1 MGDEKSKYEALPI
14 PSYEEATSNRP
25 TSSQSRL
32 GPEETSDDA
41 ERQTLLNNGHDDAYP
56 GSTSYPTGYHPP
68 TVESARSSLDFLP
81 SSNGSSARGSAEEL
95 RQELNQMDVEE
106 PGESS
111 GSRYHF
117 GQRLSKRFPNLS
129 RTLSSIHLPLRKYIP
144 KFNFSLRGFGQAG
157 SLLENHGC
165 TLMLRL
171 VGLFIIM
178 SVVYLIFASDV
189 FTLGA
194 QNMGQMYDPESV
206 RIFVQSHINETNIK
220 DYLKVVTE
228 YPHIAG
234 TEGNYALAEYMEQ
247 RFRAAGLEHVGLE
260 RFDVYL
266 NYPQEGGRRVAIVD
280 PPELAWE
287 AAIDEEQVYA
297 DPPREQTLVFHGHS
311 KSGNVTGPLVY
322 ANYGS
327 REDFKLLEDRGI
339 SLNGSIA
346 LVRYYG
352 SQGDRALKVKA
363 AELAGAAGCIL
374 YSDPA
379 EDGFQKGSPWPDG
392 RYMPADGVQRGAVSL
407 MSWVVGDVL
416 SPGFASNPD
425 EKKRISPEDSEG
437 LNKIPSIPIAWRDA
451 QNLLQALKSH
461 GEKVP
466 KDWVG
471 GVPDIG
477 EWWSGDS
484 SSPKV
489 NLMNIQDEVNRQPI
503 YNVLGR
509 ITGIEQHEK
518 KIIIGSHRDAWCF
531 GAADPGSGTSV
542 LLEVVR
548 VFGELRSLGWRPLR
562 TIEFASWDGEEYNL
576 IGSTEHVEDNL
587 DELQRNAFAYLNVD
601 VAVSGT
607 DFEASASPIF
617 ETALLRV
624 LDRTSDP
631 VTNETLRHLWDSTD
645 SKLQGLGAGSD
656 YVAFQDIAGTSS
668 IDFGFY
674 GDEYPYHS
682 CYDSF
687 DWMSTF
693 GDPTFQYHKVLG
705 QIWALLTL
713 ELSDRPILPFDMRAY
728 ASAVEQY
735 IVDLEDYAKSNDA
748 PLKSIN
754 NNRSHKHS
762 RGGKNNNNKPTVDL
776 QPLYKAAKTFE
787 TNAEKFKKWG
797 DKWKETVYGSGGLES
812 NVMAIERMSHNSHM
826 ADFETHVL
834 DLEEG
839 GGIPNRTQF
848 KHIIFGPQAWS
859 GYDEAFFPAIRDSID
874 ARDWNQTQYWIDRI
888 SHILESASDQLNN

>member
-32 GPEETSDDA
+32 GAEETSDDA
-41 ERQTLLNNGHDDAYP
+41 ERQTLLNNRDDGHP
-56 GSTSYPTGYHPP
+56 GSTSYPSGYHPP
-68 TVESARSSLDFLP
+68 TVESERGSLDFLP
-81 SSNGSSARGSAEEL
+81 SSNGTSARGSEEEL

-111 GSRYHF
+111 GSQRYHF

-144 KFNFSLRGFGQAG
+144 KFNFSLRGFHAG
-157 SLLENHGC
+157 SMVENHGC
-165 TLMLRL
+165 TLVLRL

-178 SVVYLIFASDV
+178 SVVYLIFASDM
-189 FTLGA
+189 FTFGA

-206 RIFVQSHINETNIK
+206 RIFVQSHINETSIK
-220 DYLKVVTE
+220 DYLRVVTE
-228 YPHIAG
+228 YPHMAG
-234 TEGNYALAEYMEQ
+234 TEGNYALAEFMEQ
-247 RFRAAGLEHVGLE
+247 RFKSAGLEHVEME
-260 RFDVYL
+260 RYDVYL

-280 PPELAWE
+280 PPDLAWE
-287 AAIDEEQVYA
+287 AAIEEEHAYEN
-297 DPPREQTLVFHGHS
+297 PPRDQTLVFHGHS

-327 REDFKLLEDRGI
+327 REDFKLLADRGI

-363 AELAGAAGCIL
+363 AELAGAAGCII

-379 EDGFQKGSPWPDG
+379 EDGFQLGPAWPDG

-416 SPGFASNPD
+416 SPGFASLPD
-425 EKKRISPEDSEG
+425 QKKRISPEDSEG

-451 QNLLQALKSH
+451 KHLLQALKSH

-466 KDWVG
+466 KEWVG
-471 GVPDIG
+471 GVPDIN

-503 YNVLGR
+503 YNVVGR
-509 ITGIEQHEK
+509 ITGIEQPEK

-607 DFEASASPIF
+607 EFEASASPIF

-631 VTNETLRHLWDSTD
+631 VTNETLRHLWDSTG
-645 SKLQGLGAGSD
+645 SKLEGLGAGSD

-668 IDFGFY
+668 IDFGFH

-687 DWMSTF
+687 DWMATF
-693 GDPTFQYHKVLG
+693 GDPSFQYHKVLG

-713 ELSDRPILPFDMRAY
+713 ELSDRPILPFDMSAY
-728 ASAVEQY
+728 AARVEEY
-735 IVDLEDYAKSNDA
+735 IDDLEEYAKANGA
-748 PLKSIN
+748 PLNSKSSRDN
-754 NNRSHKHS
+754 KHS
-762 RGGKNNNNKPTVDL
+762 RPGNKKPTVDL
-776 QPLYKAAKTFE
+776 EPLHKAAKGFT
-787 TNAEKFKKWG
+787 TNAKKFKKWA
-797 DKWKETVYGSGGLES
+797 DVWKETVYGSGGLES

-826 ADFETHVL
+826 GDFETHVL

-839 GGIPNRTQF
+839 GGVSNML
-848 KHIIFGPQAWS
+848 IF
-859 GYDEAFFPAIRDSID
+859 
-874 ARDWNQTQYWIDRI
+874 I
-888 SHILESASDQLNN
+888 SLSVLSCKPTDLLTTN

>member
-1 MGDEKSKYEALPI
+1 MGDEKASYEALPI

-41 ERQTLLNNGHDDAYP
+41 ERQTLLNNRDDAHHGPTTTYP
-56 GSTSYPTGYHPP
+56 SGYHPP

-81 SSNGSSARGSAEEL
+81 SSNGSSARGSTEEL
-95 RQELNQMDVEE
+95 RQELNEMDVEE

-111 GSRYHF
+111 GSQRPHL
-117 GQRLSKRFPNLS
+117 GQRLSKRFPSLS
-129 RTLSSIHLPLRKYIP
+129 RTLSSIHLPLRKYLP
-144 KFNFSLRGFGQAG
+144 KFNFSLRGFSRSQAG
-157 SLLENHGC
+157 PLLENHGC
-165 TLMLRL
+165 TLALRM

-178 SVVYLIFASDV
+178 SVVYLLFASDM

-206 RIFVQSHINETNIK
+206 RIFVQSHINETSIE
-220 DYLKVVTE
+220 DYLRIVTE

-234 TEGNYALAEYMEQ
+234 TSGNYALAEYVEQ
-247 RFRAAGLEHVGLE
+247 QFLAAGLEHVGLE

-266 NYPQEGGRRVAIVD
+266 NYPKEDGRRVAIVD

-287 AAIDEEQVYA
+287 ATIEEEQVYG
-297 DPPREQTLVFHGHS
+297 DSREQTLVFHGLS

-327 REDFKLLEDRGI
+327 REDFKLLADKGI

-346 LVRYYG
+346 LIRYYG
-352 SQGDRALKVKA
+352 SQGDRSLKVKA
-363 AELAGAAGCIL
+363 AELEGAVGCIL

-379 EDGFQKGSPWPDG
+379 EDGFRQGDEWPDG
-392 RYMPADGVQRGAVSL
+392 RYMPADGVQRGSVSL

-416 SPGFASNPD
+416 SPGFASLPD
-425 EKKRISPEDSEG
+425 EKKRISPEDSNG

-461 GEKVP
+461 GQKVP

-471 GVPDIG
+471 GVPGIG
-477 EWWSGDS
+477 EWWTGDL

-489 NLMNIQDEVNRQPI
+489 NLMNIQDEVTRQPI

-542 LLEVVR
+542 LLEVIR

-576 IGSTEHVEDNL
+576 IGSTEHVEDNV
-587 DELQRNAFAYLNVD
+587 DELRRNAFAYLNVD

-607 DFEASASPIF
+607 NFQASASPIF
-617 ETALLRV
+617 ETALMRV

-631 VTNETLRHLWDSTD
+631 ITNETLRHIWDYTG
-645 SKLQGLGAGSD
+645 SKLEGLGAGSD

-668 IDFGFY
+668 IDFGFQ

-687 DWMSTF
+687 DWMANF
-693 GDPTFQYHKVLG
+693 GDPGFQYHKVLG

-713 ELSDRPILPFDMRAY
+713 ELSDRPILPFDMKAY
-728 ASAVEQY
+728 ATAVQQYVDDLDKYAKANGAPLSGKSARGNKNSRPGNRKPV
-735 IVDLEDYAKSNDA
+735 VDLK
-748 PLKSIN
+748 PLH
-754 NNRSHKHS
+754 R
-762 RGGKNNNNKPTVDL
+762 
-776 QPLYKAAKTFE
+776 AAKVFTA
-787 TNAEKFKKWG
+787 NAMKFRKWS
-797 DKWKETVYGSGGLES
+797 DVWKETVYGSGGLES

-826 ADFETHVL
+826 GDFETHVL

-839 GGIPNRTQF
+839 GGVST
-848 KHIIFGPQAWS
+848 HWS
-859 GYDEAFFPAIRDSID
+859 LVLTSRAVY
-874 ARDWNQTQYWIDRI
+874 
-888 SHILESASDQLNN
+888 